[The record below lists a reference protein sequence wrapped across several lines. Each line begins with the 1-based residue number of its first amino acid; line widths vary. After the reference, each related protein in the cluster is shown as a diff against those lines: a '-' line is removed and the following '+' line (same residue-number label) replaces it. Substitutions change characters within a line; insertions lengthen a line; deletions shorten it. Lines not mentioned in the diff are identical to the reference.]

1 MRAGTQKVRNTE
13 KGARVHSPLCY
24 LLTVKKN
31 RNDGGE
37 LSRQWNTQPA
47 RPTTSSPQ
55 AHPHVSTR
63 TSGAKG
69 NHRTYKKAPRTGAN
83 PGTRHHS
90 LSRQQLHSATS
101 RRRSACRYSRRPC
114 LPSTSCGTQPTRS
127 TRLQHARTPARHEP
141 PPSRPYA
148 PCTPHASAHESGE

>member
-1 MRAGTQKVRNTE
+1 MLPAYGQK
-13 KGARVHSPLCY
+13 H
-24 LLTVKKN
+24 

-55 AHPHVSTR
+55 AHPRVPTR
-63 TSGAKG
+63 TSGASG
-69 NHRTYKKAPRTGAN
+69 NHRTQKKAPHTRKRRAPERT
-83 PGTRHHS
+83 PVRGTIHCLGNS
-90 LSRQQLHSATS
+90 CLGNSCLGNSYASATS

-127 TRLQHARTPARHEP
+127 TRLQRARTPARHEP

>member
-1 MRAGTQKVRNTE
+1 MLPAYGQK
-13 KGARVHSPLCY
+13 H
-24 LLTVKKN
+24 

-55 AHPHVSTR
+55 AHPRVLTR
-63 TSGAKG
+63 TSGSSG
-69 NHRTYKKAPRTGAN
+69 NHRTYKKAPHAKESAAHRSQT
-83 PGTRHHS
+83 PVRGTIHCLGNS
-90 LSRQQLHSATS
+90 CLGNSYASATS

-114 LPSTSCGTQPTRS
+114 LPSTSCGTQPTQS
-127 TRLQHARTPARHEP
+127 TRLQRARTPARHEP
-141 PPSRPYA
+141 PPSHPYA